1 MVFESFASGV
11 LASIYL
17 FLRRIVLLAVFP
29 YKTMRRISEEND
41 FWQIILIFISIA
53 FYFLLA
59 NRFREYDYEPF
70 VLFLMTFFH
79 YIATVIFFYLFT
91 QITAYSNAKLQ
102 PFLFTFAYALIP
114 TLVWFSINS
123 WLYALLPPPHSVS
136 ILGKAF
142 NIGYIAF
149 SSAILMWKVILMYLA
164 IRFSAKLNFFQIV
177 YVVILYLVAVVP
189 YSIFLYS
196 LRFFRIPFL

>member
-1 MVFESFASGV
+1 MVFESFVSGV
-11 LASIYL
+11 IASVYL
-17 FLRRIVLLAVFP
+17 LLRRIILLAVFP

-41 FWQIILIFISIA
+41 LWQIILIFITIA
-53 FYFLLA
+53 IYFLLA

-70 VLFLMTFFH
+70 VLLLMTLFH
-79 YIATVIFFYLFT
+79 YLATVIFFYLFT
-91 QITAYSNAKLQ
+91 QLMGDFNTKLQ

-123 WLYALLPPPHSVS
+123 WLFALLPPPHTVS
-136 ILGKAF
+136 IIGKVF
-142 NIGYIAF
+142 SIGYIAF

-164 IRFSAKLNFFQIV
+164 IRFSTKLRFFQIL
-177 YVVILYLVAVVP
+177 YIVILYLVAVVP

>member
-1 MVFESFASGV
+1 MVFEGFISGV

-17 FLRRIVLLAVFP
+17 YLRRIVLLAIFP

-41 FWQIILIFISIA
+41 FWQIVLIFISIII
-53 FYFLLA
+53 YFLLA

-70 VLFLMTFFH
+70 VLLLMTLFH
-79 YIATVIFFYLFT
+79 YLATVIFFYLFT
-91 QITAYSNAKLQ
+91 QIIGFASTKLQ

-123 WLYALLPPPHSVS
+123 WLYALLPPPRTVS

-142 NIGYIAF
+142 SIGYIAF
-149 SSAILMWKVILMYLA
+149 SSAVLMWKVILMYLA
-164 IRFSAKLNFFQIV
+164 IRFSTKLKFFQIV
-177 YVVILYLVAVVP
+177 YVVILYLVAIIP

>member
-1 MVFESFASGV
+1 MVFERFISGV

-17 FLRRIVLLAVFP
+17 YLRRIVLLAIFP
-29 YKTMRRISEEND
+29 YRTVRRISEEND
-41 FWQIILIFISIA
+41 FGQIVLIFVTIA
-53 FYFLLA
+53 IYFLLA

-70 VLFLMTFFH
+70 VLVLMTLFH
-79 YIATVIFFYLFT
+79 YLATVIFFYLFT
-91 QITAYSNAKLQ
+91 QIIASGNTELQ
-102 PFLFTFAYALIP
+102 PFFFTFAYALIP

-123 WLYALLPPPHSVS
+123 WLYAIIPPPHTVS

-142 NIGYIAF
+142 SIGYIAF

-164 IRFSAKLNFFQIV
+164 IRFSTKLKFFQIV
-177 YVVILYLVAVVP
+177 YVVLLYLVAIIP

-196 LRFFRIPFL
+196 LRFFRVPFL

>member
-1 MVFESFASGV
+1 MVFERFISGV
-11 LASIYL
+11 LATIYL
-17 FLRRIVLLAVFP
+17 YLRRIVLLTIFP
-29 YKTMRRISEEND
+29 YRTIRRISEEND
-41 FWQIILIFISIA
+41 FGQIVLIFVTITV
-53 FYFLLA
+53 YFLLA

-70 VLFLMTFFH
+70 VLVLMTLFH
-79 YIATVIFFYLFT
+79 YLATVIFFYLFT
-91 QITAYSNAKLQ
+91 QIIASGNTKLQ

-123 WLYALLPPPHSVS
+123 WLYAIIPPPHTVS

-142 NIGYIAF
+142 SIGYIAF

-164 IRFSAKLNFFQIV
+164 IRFSTKLKFFQIV
-177 YVVILYLVAVVP
+177 YVVLLYLVAIIP

-196 LRFFRIPFL
+196 LRFFRVPFL